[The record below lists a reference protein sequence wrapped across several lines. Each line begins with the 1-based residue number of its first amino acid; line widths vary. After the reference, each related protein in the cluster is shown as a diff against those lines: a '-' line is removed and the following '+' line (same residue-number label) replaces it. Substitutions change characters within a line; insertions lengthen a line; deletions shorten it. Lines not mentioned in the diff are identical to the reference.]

1 MSPELQHTQKKKKPG
16 YSLAVAFDF
25 ALSAANDDFNK
36 NLERSTS
43 YAFISPN
50 TLCLALLLSI
60 LLLVSLLL
68 SILLL
73 VSLLL
78 SILLLVSWLR
88 SILLLVSWSTMS
100 WELLR
105 SNLAAPKQ
113 S

>member
-60 LLLVSLLL
+60 LLLVSLSLLL

-78 SILLLVSWLR
+78 
-88 SILLLVSWSTMS
+88 
-100 WELLR
+100 
-105 SNLAAPKQ
+105 
-113 S
+113 